1 MNGVRSIFR
10 RKGYLLT
17 ALAAAV
23 LLAASSGTAYA
34 QGVTIGFVGTSGE
47 ISEKAHLNPNS
58 LDEPQMITV
67 RVRGLPDGNDRE
79 MKIEETLGALSITA
93 SEDARLV
100 FVNSDGV
107 WVTADGATA
116 PEVGGID
123 LAAGTPT
130 AVSLEEVRDAWFT
143 HENDLNLIVAQSPVG
158 GGAPGAPDDNWLSEM
173 IEFKL
178 EVSGTASV
186 APDVYTLTV
195 KETDVA
201 PVAKFLQPSF
211 ALSEQ
216 SERTVQLDIAGAPGK
231 RVPPGAFVDGASPEY
246 TGVDAVVSVRVSNHT
261 VVFLPGDIPTAQ
273 LDSRRCPLR
282 SSSSYNKKLFYISME
297 PTRPV
302 ADTPA
307 AAEWAAS
314 GTFANTGVLQTI
326 EVTNI
331 AALSRSNAAAQGLA
345 GSEGTADFV
354 IVGCGDG
361 TGIADPRI
369 TLTILPSNLSELDPL
384 HGDITIGPPLVI
396 STDSNEAA
404 PTLSFSPTDVTVD
417 EGGSISTVLL
427 AEGKNTSDVKMVKL
441 AVEGDAMVSL
451 MQDGEMLEEMDGYV
465 YVDLGG
471 NSSVRLT
478 AMSHM
483 DPDLM
488 DGDTKFKAWKLM
500 EGSAEGVNIGEG
512 YWFRVDVVGMTAV
525 PALPLLGQLLLA
537 LFLMA
542 GGARRYLRRQG

>member
-34 QGVTIGFVGTSGE
+34 QSVIGFVDTSGE
-47 ISEKAHLNPNS
+47 ISEKAHLNPNA
-58 LDEPQMITV
+58 LEEPQMITV
-67 RVRGLPDGNDRE
+67 RLRGVDIDDERE
-79 MKIEETLGALSITA
+79 DNLGEVIGSLTITA
-93 SEDARLV
+93 SKAVYIALVEDDGDRVDQERAASPTGEAVAVGETFALDAGQV
-100 FVNSDGV
+100 LDWFDHSD
-107 WVTADGATA
+107 
-116 PEVGGID
+116 
-123 LAAGTPT
+123 
-130 AVSLEEVRDAWFT
+130 
-143 HENDLNLIVAQSPVG
+143 DLNLIVAQSMA
-158 GGAPGAPDDNWLSEM
+158 GAADDNWLSEM
-173 IEFKL
+173 IELKL
-178 EVSGTASV
+178 EVAGSASI
-186 APDVYTLTV
+186 APDLYTLTV

-231 RVPPGAFVDGASPEY
+231 RVPPGAFVAVADVGGGSPEY
-246 TGVDAVVSVRVSNHT
+246 QGVISVRVSNHT
-261 VVFLPGDIPTAQ
+261 VVFLPGDIGTED
-273 LDSRRCPLR
+273 LDPRQCPIKKSRF
-282 SSSSYNKKLFYISME
+282 YNKKLYHISMA
-297 PTRPV
+297 PQLTGGTV
-302 ADTPA
+302 
-307 AAEWAAS
+307 EWAAS
-314 GTFANTGVLQTI
+314 GTFSNTGVLQT
-326 EVTNI
+326 VTATNI
-331 AALSRSNAAAQGLA
+331 AALSGSNADAQGLA
-345 GSEGTADFV
+345 GSAGTADFI

-369 TLTILPSNLSELDPL
+369 TLTILPSNLSEADPL
-384 HGDITIGPPLVI
+384 NGDITIGPPLAI
-396 STDSNEAA
+396 STDSDEAA

-417 EGGSISTVLL
+417 EGGSTSTVLL
-427 AEGKNTSDVKMVKL
+427 AEGKNTSAVKMVKL

-488 DGDTKFKAWKLM
+488 DGDTAFKAWKLM

-512 YWFRVDVVGMTAV
+512 YWFKVDVVGMTAV

-542 GGARRYLRRQG
+542 GGARRYRRRQG